1 MASDGSNQEAI
12 ENTKQQI
19 RGLVSEIAQLAKS
32 ELEPGEFYAAFMQK
46 IVSALAAHGGA
57 VWSMS
62 DAGDASILYQ
72 INIAGD
78 LLDDDSEDAVRHKK
92 LLQVVSRSN
101 EAQLIP
107 PNSGFGED
115 GAVGNPTEHLL
126 VLAPLAGDQGVEAVV
141 EVFQRPNAQPA
152 TQRGYLRFLVQMCEL
167 AAEWV
172 KSQRLRQFS
181 DRHSLWAQ
189 ADQFSRLVHHNLDL
203 RETAYTIVNEG
214 RRLIGCDR
222 VSVALRKGSK
232 CRIEA
237 VSGQDT
243 VERRSNAVTLLGRLA
258 ALVMKSGES
267 LWYDGNTEDLPPQI
281 ESVLDEYV
289 DESYTRMMAILPLKR
304 PETKADAARD
314 PSEVDPNETRRRE
327 EFIGV
332 LIIEQIETNLPRNV
346 LDPRVDLVYEHCCRA
361 VANSQEYHNLFLMPI
376 WRAIGRTAWIIRA
389 RALPKTLAITSAV
402 LAVLCL
408 FLFVKVDFSVE
419 AEGVLQPVDRHD
431 IFVTANGIV
440 TELNITDQQQVKEG
454 EILLRLEDPDLL
466 IEKRRVEGQLEET
479 KDQLSN
485 ARRAQFQVGL
495 SPADKIRVSG
505 QVQQLMLRR
514 DTLNAELAIIQ
525 KKEELLEIRAPK
537 DGQVVLQWDIEKT
550 LLHRPVAIGQVVM
563 TLVEMGADKEWE
575 LELSLPERRL
585 GHVSAYRNENNETP
599 QTIEYVLAM
608 NPEHIFEGTVI
619 DIGQSTQMEGED
631 GTIVPVLVKIDRDE
645 LKASLDGE
653 LRPGTTV
660 TGDIHC
666 GRSSLGY
673 SWFHE
678 AIQWVQYHL
687 LF

>member
-1 MASDGSNQEAI
+1 MASEGSNQEAI

-19 RGLVSEIAQLAKS
+19 RGLVSEIAQLSKS

-57 VWSMS
+57 VWNLSA
-62 DAGDASILYQ
+62 DGEASVLYQ
-72 INIAGD
+72 INIEAN
-78 LLDDDSEDAVRHKK
+78 LLDSDSEDTARHNK
-92 LLQVVSRSN
+92 LLQVIAHSN

-115 GAVGNPTEHLL
+115 GSVGNPTDHLL

-172 KSQRLRQFS
+172 KSQKLRQFS

-203 RETAYTIVNEG
+203 RETAFTIANEG

-232 CRIEA
+232 CRVEA

-243 VERRSNAVTLLGRLA
+243 VERRSNAVTLLSTLA
-258 ALVMKSGES
+258 TRVMKSGEP
-267 LWYDGNTEDLPPQI
+267 LWYDGSTEDLPPQI

-289 DESYTRMMAILPLKR
+289 DESYTRMMAVLPLKR

-314 PSEVDPNETRRRE
+314 PSDVDPNETKKRE
-327 EFIGV
+327 EYIGV
-332 LIIEQIETNLPRNV
+332 LIIEQIETNLPRSII
-346 LDPRVDLVYEHCCRA
+346 DPRVDLVYEHCCRA
-361 VANSQEYHNLFLMPI
+361 VANSQEFSNLFLMPV
-376 WRAIGRTAWIIRA
+376 WRTIGRTAWIIRA
-389 RALPKTLAITSAV
+389 RALPKTIAITSLV
-402 LAVLCL
+402 LAIL
-408 FLFVKVDFSVE
+408 FVFMFVKVDFSVE

-431 IFVTANGIV
+431 IFVPANGIV
-440 TELNITDQQQVKEG
+440 TEVNIQDQQQVKQG
-454 EILLRLEDPDLL
+454 DLLVKLEDPDLL

-505 QVQQLMLRR
+505 QVQQLVLRR
-514 DTLNAELAIIQ
+514 ETLREELAIIQ
-525 KKEELLEIRAPK
+525 KKEELLEIKSPA
-537 DGQVVLQWDIEKT
+537 DGQVVLQWDVEKT

-563 TLVEMGADKEWE
+563 TVVEVGEEKKWE

-585 GHVSAYRNENNETP
+585 GHISEYREATGTNEHLV
-599 QTIEYVLAM
+599 EYVLAM
-608 NPEHIFEGTVI
+608 NPEHVFEGRVLE
-619 DIGQSTQMEGED
+619 IGQSTQVEGED
-631 GTIVPVLVKIDRDE
+631 GTIVPVLVKIDQTE
-645 LKASLDGE
+645 LERVLAGD

-666 GRSSLGY
+666 GRASLGY
-673 SWFHE
+673 AWFHE
-678 AIQWVQYHL
+678 AIQWVQYNL

>member
-19 RGLVSEIAQLAKS
+19 RGLVSEIAQLSKS

-46 IVSALAAHGGA
+46 IVSALAANGGA
-57 VWSMS
+57 VWNLSA
-62 DAGDASILYQ
+62 DGEASVVYQ
-72 INIAGD
+72 INIEAR
-78 LLDDDSEDAVRHKK
+78 LLDSDSEDTARHNK
-92 LLQVVSRSN
+92 LLQVIAHSN

-115 GAVGNPTEHLL
+115 GSVGNPTDHLL
-126 VLAPLAGDQGVEAVV
+126 VLAPLAGDQGVESVV
-141 EVFQRPNAQPA
+141 EIFQRPNAQPA

-172 KSQRLRQFS
+172 KSQKLRQFS

-203 RETAYTIVNEG
+203 RETAFTIANEG

-232 CRIEA
+232 CRVEA

-243 VERRSNAVTLLGRLA
+243 VERRSNAVTLLSTLA
-258 ALVMKSGES
+258 TRVMKSGEP
-267 LWYDGNTEDLPPQI
+267 LWYDGSTEDLPPQI

-289 DESYTRMMAILPLKR
+289 DESYTRMMAVLPLKR

-314 PSEVDPNETRRRE
+314 PSEVDPNETKKRE
-327 EFIGV
+327 EYIGV
-332 LIIEQIETNLPRNV
+332 LIIEQIETNLPRNII
-346 LDPRVDLVYEHCCRA
+346 DPRVDLVYEHCCRA
-361 VANSQEYHNLFLMPI
+361 VANSQEFSNLFLMPV
-376 WRAIGRTAWIIRA
+376 WRTIGRTAWIIRA
-389 RALPKTLAITSAV
+389 RALPKTIAITSLV
-402 LAVLCL
+402 LAIL
-408 FLFVKVDFSVE
+408 FVFMFVKVDFSVE

-431 IFVTANGIV
+431 IFVPANGIV
-440 TELNITDQQQVKEG
+440 TEVNIQDQQQVKQG
-454 EILLRLEDPDLL
+454 DLLVKLEDPDLL

-505 QVQQLMLRR
+505 QVQQLVLRR
-514 DTLNAELAIIQ
+514 ETLREELAIIQ
-525 KKEELLEIRAPK
+525 KKEELLEIKSPA
-537 DGQVVLQWDIEKT
+537 DGQVVLQWDVEKT

-563 TLVEMGADKEWE
+563 TVVEIGEEKKWE

-585 GHVSAYRNENNETP
+585 GHIAEYREATGTKEHLV
-599 QTIEYVLAM
+599 EYVLAM
-608 NPEHIFEGTVI
+608 NPEHVFEGRVLE
-619 DIGQSTQMEGED
+619 IGQSTQVEGED
-631 GTIVPVLVKIDRDE
+631 GTIVPVLVKIDQTE
-645 LKASLDGE
+645 LERVLAGD

-666 GRSSLGY
+666 GRASLGY
-673 SWFHE
+673 AWFHE
-678 AIQWVQYHL
+678 AIQWVQYNL

>member
-1 MASDGSNQEAI
+1 MASESSNQEAI

-19 RGLVSEIAQLAKS
+19 RGLVSEIAQLSKS
-32 ELEPGEFYAAFMQK
+32 ELDPGEFYAAFMQK

-57 VWSMS
+57 VWSLS
-62 DAGDASILYQ
+62 DDGASSVLYQ
-72 INIAGD
+72 INIAGA
-78 LLDDDSEDAVRHKK
+78 LLDPDSEDAERHTK
-92 LLQVVSRSN
+92 LLRVVAHSN
-101 EAQLIP
+101 EAQLVP

-115 GAVGNPTEHLL
+115 GAIGNPTDHLL

-172 KSQRLRQFS
+172 KSQKLRQFS

-203 RETAYTIVNEG
+203 KETAYTIANEG

-243 VERRSNAVTLLGRLA
+243 VERRSNAVTLLSKLA
-258 ALVMKSGES
+258 TRVMRSGEA

-281 ESVLDEYV
+281 ESVVDEYV
-289 DESYTRMMAILPLKR
+289 DESYTRMMAVLPLKR

-314 PSEVDPNETRRRE
+314 PSDVDPNETKKRE
-327 EFIGV
+327 EYIGV
-332 LIIEQIETNLPRNV
+332 LIIEQIETNLPRSV

-361 VANSQEYHNLFLMPI
+361 VSNSQEFNNLFMMPV
-376 WRAIGRTAWIIRA
+376 WRTIGKTAWVIRA
-389 RALPKTLAITSAV
+389 RALPKAIAITSVV
-402 LAVLCL
+402 LAILCT
-408 FLFVKVDFSVE
+408 FLFVQVDFSVE
-419 AEGVLQPVDRHD
+419 AEGVLQPVNRHD
-431 IFVTANGIV
+431 IFVPANGIV
-440 TELNITDQQQVKEG
+440 TELLIHDQQEVSAG
-454 EILLRLEDPDLL
+454 DVLMTIEDPDLL

-485 ARRAQFQVGL
+485 ARRAQFQPGL
-495 SPADKIRVSG
+495 SPADKIQVSG
-505 QVQQLMLRR
+505 QVKQLQLRR
-514 DTLNAELAIIQ
+514 DTLNQE
-525 KKEELLEIRAPK
+525 LEIINQKEALLTIKSPA
-537 DGQVVLQWDIEKT
+537 DGQVVLQWDVEKT
-550 LLHRPVAIGQVVM
+550 LQHRPVAIGQVVM
-563 TLVEMGADKEWE
+563 TVVQIGEGKEWE
-575 LELSLPERRL
+575 LELALPERRF
-585 GHVSAYRNENNETP
+585 GHLAEYLSDPDVDEL
-599 QTIEYVLAM
+599 QVEYVLAM
-608 NPEHIFEGTVI
+608 NPEHIFEGTVQRI
-619 DIGQSTQMEGED
+619 RQSTQVEGED
-631 GTIVPVLVKIDRDE
+631 GTVVPLLVKIDQAE
-645 LKASLDGE
+645 LKTILHGD

-660 TGDIHC
+660 TGDVHC

>member
-78 LLDDDSEDAVRHKK
+78 LLDDDSEEAVRHKK
-92 LLQVVSRSN
+92 LLQVVSHSN

-115 GAVGNPTEHLL
+115 GAIGNPTEHLL

-203 RETAYTIVNEG
+203 RETAYTIANEG

-408 FLFVKVDFSVE
+408 FLFVQVDFSVE

-608 NPEHIFEGTVI
+608 NPEYIFEGTVI
-619 DIGQSTQMEGED
+619 DIGQSTQVEGED

>member
-19 RGLVSEIAQLAKS
+19 RGLVSEIAQLSKS

-62 DAGDASILYQ
+62 DAGDASVLYQ

-78 LLDDDSEDAVRHKK
+78 LLDDESEDTLRHKK
-92 LLQVVSRSN
+92 LLQIVAHSN

-115 GAVGNPTEHLL
+115 GAIGNPTEHLL

-152 TQRGYLRFLVQMCEL
+152 TQLGYLRFLVQMCEL

-172 KSQRLRQFS
+172 KSQKLRQFS

-258 ALVMKSGES
+258 TLVMKSGES

-361 VANSQEYHNLFLMPI
+361 VANSQEYHNLFLMPM
-376 WRAIGRTAWIIRA
+376 WRAIGRTAWVIRA
-389 RALPKTLAITSAV
+389 GLYRRRL
-402 LAVLCL
+402 L
-408 FLFVKVDFSVE
+408 FL
-419 AEGVLQPVDRHD
+419 
-431 IFVTANGIV
+431 
-440 TELNITDQQQVKEG
+440 
-454 EILLRLEDPDLL
+454 RLYW
-466 IEKRRVEGQLEET
+466 Q
-479 KDQLSN
+479 SF
-485 ARRAQFQVGL
+485 A
-495 SPADKIRVSG
+495 S
-505 QVQQLMLRR
+505 
-514 DTLNAELAIIQ
+514 
-525 KKEELLEIRAPK
+525 
-537 DGQVVLQWDIEKT
+537 
-550 LLHRPVAIGQVVM
+550 
-563 TLVEMGADKEWE
+563 
-575 LELSLPERRL
+575 LSLLKSIFRLKQREFFSLSIVMIYLSRR
-585 GHVSAYRNENNETP
+585 
-599 QTIEYVLAM
+599 
-608 NPEHIFEGTVI
+608 
-619 DIGQSTQMEGED
+619 
-631 GTIVPVLVKIDRDE
+631 
-645 LKASLDGE
+645 
-653 LRPGTTV
+653 
-660 TGDIHC
+660 TG
-666 GRSSLGY
+666 
-673 SWFHE
+673 
-678 AIQWVQYHL
+678 
-687 LF
+687 

>member
-19 RGLVSEIAQLAKS
+19 RGLVSEIAQLSKS
-32 ELEPGEFYAAFMQK
+32 ELQPGEFYAAFMQK

-57 VWSMS
+57 VWSLS
-62 DAGDASILYQ
+62 TDGAASVLYQ
-72 INIAGD
+72 INIAGE
-78 LLDDDSEDAVRHKK
+78 LLDPDSEGTQRHSK
-92 LLQVVSRSN
+92 LLQVVAHSN
-101 EAQLIP
+101 EAQLVP

-115 GAVGNPTEHLL
+115 GAIGNPTEHLL
-126 VLAPLAGDQGVEAVV
+126 VLAPLVGDQGVEAVV

-172 KSQRLRQFS
+172 KSQKLRQFS

-203 RETAYTIVNEG
+203 RETAYTIANEG

-232 CRIEA
+232 CRVEA

-243 VERRSNAVTLLGRLA
+243 VERRSNAVTLLSKLA
-258 ALVMKSGES
+258 TRVMKSGEP

-289 DESYTRMMAILPLKR
+289 DESYTRMMAVLPLKR

-314 PSEVDPNETRRRE
+314 PSDVDPQETKRRE

-332 LIIEQIETNLPRNV
+332 LIIEQIETNLPRSV

-361 VANSQEYHNLFLMPI
+361 VANSQEFHNLFLMPL
-376 WRAIGRTAWIIRA
+376 WRTIGKTAWIIRA
-389 RALPKTLAITSAV
+389 RALPKTIAITSGV
-402 LAVLCL
+402 LAVLCF
-408 FLFVKVDFSVE
+408 FLFFQVDFSVE

-431 IFVTANGIV
+431 IFVPANGIV
-440 TELNITDQQQVKEG
+440 TELNIHDQQTVSKG
-454 EILLRLEDPDLL
+454 DVLLSLEDPDLL

-505 QVQQLMLRR
+505 QVQQLTLRKQ
-514 DTLNAELAIIQ
+514 TLEKEIEIIE
-525 KKEELLEIRAPK
+525 KKEDLLEIRSPA
-537 DGQVVLQWDIEKT
+537 DGQVVLQWDVEKT

-563 TLVEMGADKEWE
+563 TVVEIGKDKDWE
-575 LELSLPERRL
+575 LELALPERRF
-585 GHVSAYRNENNETP
+585 GHLAEYMDAEGMGELEV
-599 QTIEYVLAM
+599 EYVLAM
-608 NPEHIFEGTVI
+608 NPEHVFSGTVHRIRQSTQVEGEEGTV
-619 DIGQSTQMEGED
+619 
-631 GTIVPVLVKIDRDE
+631 VPLLVKIDRQK
-645 LKASLDGE
+645 LKDTLQGD

>member
-19 RGLVSEIAQLAKS
+19 RGLVSEIAQLSKS
-32 ELEPGEFYAAFMQK
+32 ELEPGEFYSAFMQK

-57 VWSMS
+57 VWNLSA
-62 DAGDASILYQ
+62 DGDASVVYQ
-72 INIAGD
+72 INIESS
-78 LLDDDSEDAVRHKK
+78 LLDSDSEDTARHTK
-92 LLQVVSRSN
+92 LLRVIAHSN

-115 GAVGNPTEHLL
+115 GSVGNPTDHLL

-141 EVFQRPNAQPA
+141 EIFQRPNAQPA

-172 KSQRLRQFS
+172 KSQKLRQFS

-203 RETAYTIVNEG
+203 RETAFTIANEG

-232 CRIEA
+232 CRVEA

-243 VERRSNAVTLLGRLA
+243 VERRSNAVTLLSTLA
-258 ALVMKSGES
+258 TRVMKSGEA

-289 DESYTRMMAILPLKR
+289 DESYTRMMAVLPLKR

-314 PSEVDPNETRRRE
+314 PSEVDPNETKKRE
-327 EFIGV
+327 EYIGV
-332 LIIEQIETNLPRNV
+332 LIIEQIETNLPRSIV
-346 LDPRVDLVYEHCCRA
+346 DPRVDLVYEHCCRA
-361 VANSQEYHNLFLMPI
+361 VANSQEFNNLFLMPV
-376 WRAIGRTAWIIRA
+376 WRTIGRTAWIIRA
-389 RALPKTLAITSAV
+389 RALPKTIAITSLV
-402 LAVLCL
+402 LAI
-408 FLFVKVDFSVE
+408 LFVFMFVQVDFSVE

-431 IFVTANGIV
+431 IFVPANGIV
-440 TELNITDQQQVKEG
+440 TEMNIQDQQLVRQGDLLVK
-454 EILLRLEDPDLL
+454 LEDPDLL

-505 QVQQLMLRR
+505 QVQQLVLRR
-514 DTLNAELAIIQ
+514 ETLNEELAIIQ
-525 KKEELLEIRAPK
+525 KKEQLLEIKSPA
-537 DGQVVLQWDIEKT
+537 DGQVVLQWDVEKT

-563 TLVEMGADKEWE
+563 TVVEIGEEKQWE

-585 GHVSAYRNENNETP
+585 GHIAEYREATGTKEHLV
-599 QTIEYVLAM
+599 EYVLAM
-608 NPEHIFEGTVI
+608 NPEHVFEGRVLE
-619 DIGQSTQMEGED
+619 IGQSTQVEGED
-631 GTIVPVLVKIDRDE
+631 GTTVPVLVKIDQTE
-645 LKASLDGE
+645 LKSVLAGD

-666 GRSSLGY
+666 GRASLGY
-673 SWFHE
+673 AWFHE
-678 AIQWVQYHL
+678 AIQWVQYNL

>member
-19 RGLVSEIAQLAKS
+19 RGLVSEIAQLSKS
-32 ELEPGEFYAAFMQK
+32 ELEPSEFYSAFMQK

-57 VWSMS
+57 VWNLSA
-62 DAGDASILYQ
+62 DGDASVVYQ
-72 INIAGD
+72 INIEAG
-78 LLDDDSEDAVRHKK
+78 LLDSDSEDTARHTK
-92 LLQVVSRSN
+92 LLRVIAHSN

-115 GAVGNPTEHLL
+115 GSVGNPTDHLL

-141 EVFQRPNAQPA
+141 EIFQRPNAQPA

-172 KSQRLRQFS
+172 KSQKLRQFS

-203 RETAYTIVNEG
+203 RETAFTIANEG

-232 CRIEA
+232 CRVEA

-243 VERRSNAVTLLGRLA
+243 VERRSNAVTLLSTLA
-258 ALVMKSGES
+258 TRVMKSGEA

-289 DESYTRMMAILPLKR
+289 DESYTRMMAVLPLKR

-314 PSEVDPNETRRRE
+314 PSEVDPNETKKRE
-327 EFIGV
+327 EYIGV
-332 LIIEQIETNLPRNV
+332 LIIEQIETNLPRSIV
-346 LDPRVDLVYEHCCRA
+346 DPRVDLVYEHCCRA
-361 VANSQEYHNLFLMPI
+361 VANSQEFNNLFLMPV
-376 WRAIGRTAWIIRA
+376 WRTIGRTAWIIRA
-389 RALPKTLAITSAV
+389 RALPKTIAITSLV
-402 LAVLCL
+402 LAI
-408 FLFVKVDFSVE
+408 LFVFMFVQVDFSVE

-431 IFVTANGIV
+431 IFVPANGIV
-440 TELNITDQQQVKEG
+440 TEMNIQDQQLVRQGDLLVK
-454 EILLRLEDPDLL
+454 LEDPDLL

-505 QVQQLMLRR
+505 QVQQLVLRR
-514 DTLNAELAIIQ
+514 ETLKEELAIIE
-525 KKEELLEIRAPK
+525 KKEQLLEIKSPA
-537 DGQVVLQWDIEKT
+537 DGQVVLQWDVEKT

-563 TLVEMGADKEWE
+563 TVVEIGEEKQWE

-585 GHVSAYRNENNETP
+585 GHIAEYREAT
-599 QTIEYVLAM
+599 
-608 NPEHIFEGTVI
+608 GTK
-619 DIGQSTQMEGED
+619 DTWSNT
-631 GTIVPVLVKIDRDE
+631 
-645 LKASLDGE
+645 
-653 LRPGTTV
+653 
-660 TGDIHC
+660 
-666 GRSSLGY
+666 
-673 SWFHE
+673 F
-678 AIQWVQYHL
+678 
-687 LF
+687 

>member
-1 MASDGSNQEAI
+1 MASEGSNQEAI

-19 RGLVSEIAQLAKS
+19 RGLVSEIAQLSKS

-57 VWSMS
+57 VWNLSA
-62 DAGDASILYQ
+62 DGEASVLYQ
-72 INIAGD
+72 INIEAN
-78 LLDDDSEDAVRHKK
+78 LLDSDSEDTARHNK
-92 LLQVVSRSN
+92 LLQVIAHSN

-115 GAVGNPTEHLL
+115 GSVGNPTDHLL

-172 KSQRLRQFS
+172 KSQKLRQFS

-203 RETAYTIVNEG
+203 RETAFTIANEG

-222 VSVALRKGSK
+222 VSVALRKGAK
-232 CRIEA
+232 CRVEA

-243 VERRSNAVTLLGRLA
+243 VERRSNAVTLLSTLA
-258 ALVMKSGES
+258 TRVMKSGEP

-289 DESYTRMMAILPLKR
+289 DESYTRMMAVLPLKR

-314 PSEVDPNETRRRE
+314 PSDVDPNETKKRE
-327 EFIGV
+327 EYIGV
-332 LIIEQIETNLPRNV
+332 LIIEQIETNLPRSII
-346 LDPRVDLVYEHCCRA
+346 DPRVDLVYEHCCRA
-361 VANSQEYHNLFLMPI
+361 VANSQEFSNLFLMPV
-376 WRAIGRTAWIIRA
+376 WRTIGRTAWIIRA
-389 RALPKTLAITSAV
+389 RALPKTIAITSLV
-402 LAVLCL
+402 LAIL
-408 FLFVKVDFSVE
+408 FVFMFVKVDFSVE

-431 IFVTANGIV
+431 IFVPANGIV
-440 TELNITDQQQVKEG
+440 TEVNIQDQQQVKQG
-454 EILLRLEDPDLL
+454 DLLVKLEDPDLL

-505 QVQQLMLRR
+505 QVQQLVLRR
-514 DTLNAELAIIQ
+514 ETLREELAIIQ
-525 KKEELLEIRAPK
+525 KKEELLEIKSPA
-537 DGQVVLQWDIEKT
+537 DGQVVLQWDVEKT

-563 TLVEMGADKEWE
+563 TVVEVGEEKKWE

-585 GHVSAYRNENNETP
+585 GHISEYREATGTNEHLV
-599 QTIEYVLAM
+599 EYVLAM
-608 NPEHIFEGTVI
+608 NPEHVFEGRVLE
-619 DIGQSTQMEGED
+619 IGQSTQVEGED
-631 GTIVPVLVKIDRDE
+631 GTIVPVLVKIDQAE
-645 LKASLDGE
+645 LKGVLAGD

-666 GRSSLGY
+666 GRASLGY
-673 SWFHE
+673 AWFHE
-678 AIQWVQYHL
+678 AIQWVQYNL

>member
-19 RGLVSEIAQLAKS
+19 RGLVSEIAQLSKS
-32 ELEPGEFYAAFMQK
+32 ELEPSEFYSAFMQK

-57 VWSMS
+57 VWNLSA
-62 DAGDASILYQ
+62 DGDASVVYQ
-72 INIAGD
+72 INIEAG
-78 LLDDDSEDAVRHKK
+78 LLDSDSEDTARHTK
-92 LLQVVSRSN
+92 LLRVIAHSN

-115 GAVGNPTEHLL
+115 GSVGNPTDHLL

-141 EVFQRPNAQPA
+141 EIFQRPNAQPA

-172 KSQRLRQFS
+172 KSQKLRQFS

-203 RETAYTIVNEG
+203 RETAFTIANEG

-232 CRIEA
+232 CRVEA

-243 VERRSNAVTLLGRLA
+243 VERRSNAVTLLGTLA
-258 ALVMKSGES
+258 TRVMKSGEA

-289 DESYTRMMAILPLKR
+289 DESYTRMMAVLPLKR

-314 PSEVDPNETRRRE
+314 PSEVDPNETKKRE
-327 EFIGV
+327 EYIGV
-332 LIIEQIETNLPRNV
+332 LIIEQIETNLPRSIV
-346 LDPRVDLVYEHCCRA
+346 DPRVDLVYEHCCRA
-361 VANSQEYHNLFLMPI
+361 VANSQEFNNLFLMPV
-376 WRAIGRTAWIIRA
+376 WRTIGRTAWIIRA
-389 RALPKTLAITSAV
+389 RALPKTIAITSLV
-402 LAVLCL
+402 LAI
-408 FLFVKVDFSVE
+408 LFVFMFVQVDFSVE

-431 IFVTANGIV
+431 IFVPANGIV
-440 TELNITDQQQVKEG
+440 TEMNIQDQQLVRQGDLLVK
-454 EILLRLEDPDLL
+454 LEDPDLL

-505 QVQQLMLRR
+505 QVQQLVLRR
-514 DTLNAELAIIQ
+514 ETLNEELAIIE
-525 KKEELLEIRAPK
+525 KKEQLLEIKSPA
-537 DGQVVLQWDIEKT
+537 DGQVVLQWDVEKT

-563 TLVEMGADKEWE
+563 TVVEIGEEKQWE

-585 GHVSAYRNENNETP
+585 GHIAEYREATGTKEHLV
-599 QTIEYVLAM
+599 EYVLAM
-608 NPEHIFEGTVI
+608 NPEHVFEGRVLE
-619 DIGQSTQMEGED
+619 IGQSTQVEGED
-631 GTIVPVLVKIDRDE
+631 GTTVPVLVKIDQTE
-645 LKASLDGE
+645 LKSVLAGD

-666 GRSSLGY
+666 GRASLGY
-673 SWFHE
+673 AWFHE
-678 AIQWVQYHL
+678 AIQWVQYNL

>member
-19 RGLVSEIAQLAKS
+19 RGLVSEIAQLSKS
-32 ELEPGEFYAAFMQK
+32 ELQPGEFYAAFMQK

-57 VWSMS
+57 VWSLS
-62 DAGDASILYQ
+62 TDGVASVLYQ
-72 INIAGD
+72 INIAGE
-78 LLDDDSEDAVRHKK
+78 LLDPDSEGNQRHSK
-92 LLQVVSRSN
+92 LLQVVAHSN
-101 EAQLIP
+101 EAQLVP

-115 GAVGNPTEHLL
+115 GAIGNPTEHLL
-126 VLAPLAGDQGVEAVV
+126 VLAPLVGDQGVEAVV

-172 KSQRLRQFS
+172 KSQKLRQFS

-232 CRIEA
+232 CRVEA

-243 VERRSNAVTLLGRLA
+243 VERRSNAVTLLSKLA
-258 ALVMKSGES
+258 TRVMKSGEP

-289 DESYTRMMAILPLKR
+289 DESYTRMMAVLPLKR

-314 PSEVDPNETRRRE
+314 PSDVDPQETKRRE

-332 LIIEQIETNLPRNV
+332 LIIEQIETNLPRSV

-361 VANSQEYHNLFLMPI
+361 VANSQEFHNLFLMPL
-376 WRAIGRTAWIIRA
+376 WRTIGKTAWIIRA
-389 RALPKTLAITSAV
+389 RALPKTIAITSGV
-402 LAVLCL
+402 LAVLCF
-408 FLFVKVDFSVE
+408 FLFFQVDFSVE

-431 IFVTANGIV
+431 IFVPANGIV
-440 TELNITDQQQVKEG
+440 TELNIHDQQTVSKG
-454 EILLRLEDPDLL
+454 DVLLSLEDPDLL

-505 QVQQLMLRR
+505 QVQQLTLRKQ
-514 DTLNAELAIIQ
+514 TLEKEIEIIE
-525 KKEELLEIRAPK
+525 KKEDLLEIRSPA
-537 DGQVVLQWDIEKT
+537 DGQVVLQWDVEKT

-563 TLVEMGADKEWE
+563 TVVEIDEDKDWE
-575 LELSLPERRL
+575 LELALPERRF
-585 GHVSAYRNENNETP
+585 GHLAEYMDAEGMDELEV
-599 QTIEYVLAM
+599 EYVLAM
-608 NPEHIFEGTVI
+608 NPEHVFSGTVHRIRQSTQVEGEEGTV
-619 DIGQSTQMEGED
+619 
-631 GTIVPVLVKIDRDE
+631 VPLLVKIDRQK
-645 LKASLDGE
+645 LKDTLQGD